1 MRKKFVLVG
10 AIVFILVGVIVTTI
24 LIKQSQ
30 DNRQRASEETPTSTP
45 TPSGPTLD
53 AEEWNFVEI
62 LNDHRES
69 MGRGRL
75 KVSLKLTKAA
85 EWMSQDM
92 ATRNLLPPDH
102 SDSTGRTFQQRMAAF
117 SYTAPAGENIAWVGS
132 TGQAAFNAWLASTQ
146 GHKEEMENASR
157 TVIGIAR
164 VKATSG
170 NNWFWTADFGGV
182 LDEELTPTPTP
193 TPTATPTATLTPTQ
207 GEEPTATPTENPNE
221 TPDSTP
227 TNTPFPTEILIS
239 TPTPTS
245 IPTSTP
251 TPTATPT
258 QAPTATVAPSATP
271 TTQITPTT
279 QATPTLA
286 ATLTPTFTLTPIPP
300 THTPLPPIAK
310 PGGIT
315 PTVGMIGGVI
325 VLIIGGILL
334 FIL

>member
-117 SYTAPAGENIAWVGS
+117 SYTTPAGENIAWVGS

-182 LDEELTPTPTP
+182 LDEELTPTP
-193 TPTATPTATLTPTQ
+193 
-207 GEEPTATPTENPNE
+207 
-221 TPDSTP
+221 
-227 TNTPFPTEILIS
+227 
-239 TPTPTS
+239 
-245 IPTSTP
+245 TP